1 MVLNK
6 INITNNKKGSTIVY
20 IIFFLVVFLAMSAF
34 AVDGTLVF
42 TDRIKL
48 QGITEMTALA
58 AASEFTYDLDA
69 SASEI
74 DSRVRET
81 ATSVFGKLKQDSLK
95 YAQIVNASGINT
107 KNDTDGKDDD
117 IQISTDS
124 KKVLIKTDFI
134 SKPFFL
140 SFLGVSGIKLEAQA
154 CARSES
160 LVITANYNGINWVTR
175 SAAYLSDIL
184 SNVDASST
192 KDYKDTAILFS
203 LGGFKTASFSSDT
216 DSVDFSLISTNS
228 NDKGLSLGPGGFV
241 TIKLP
246 APIVDKEGPD
256 LYIKEIKDAK
266 EGYMVFAGLD
276 NDPKNPYVS
285 SENVGG
291 KIYWKNISCSGV
303 SAENNSSSNSNP
315 WIYNVST
322 TGTLGNQDKFY
333 GSGYFDLGDSCTG
346 GLSMAK
352 YIRIVDDNAEDGF
365 VYNNN
370 AYQKVMLY
378 GEASTGTAGADI
390 SAVKLLNHVKLIPS
404 TDFANN

>member
-1 MVLNK
+1 MALNK
-6 INITNNKKGSTIVY
+6 INIKNNKKGSTIVY
-20 IIFFLVVFLAMSAF
+20 IIFFLVVFLAMAAF

-42 TDRIKL
+42 TDRIRL
-48 QGITEMTALA
+48 QGITEMAALA
-58 AASEFTYDLDA
+58 AASEFTYELDA
-69 SASEI
+69 SDSDI
-74 DSRVRET
+74 DAKVRET
-81 ATSVFGKLKQDSLK
+81 ATTTFELLKQDSLK
-95 YAQIVNASGINT
+95 YAQIVDATGNNT
-107 KNDTDGKDDD
+107 KNDIDGKDDD
-117 IQISTDS
+117 IQIDS
-124 KKVLIKTDFI
+124 RKVLIKTSYI
-134 SKPFFL
+134 SQPFFL
-140 SFLGVSGIKLEAQA
+140 AFLGVSGIKLEAQA
-154 CARSES
+154 CARSEP
-160 LVITANYNGINWVTR
+160 LPITANYGSNVNWVTR

-184 SNVDASST
+184 SNVDSSST

-216 DSVDFSLISTNS
+216 DSVDFSLISANS
-228 NDKGLSLGPGGFV
+228 DDKGLSLGPGGFV

-256 LYIKEIKDAK
+256 LFIKEIKDAK

-333 GSGYFDLGDSCTG
+333 GSGYFNLGDSCTG

-352 YIRIVDDNAEDGF
+352 YIRIVDDNTEDGF

-370 AYQKVMLY
+370 AYHKVMLY